1 MALPR
6 HQFIHGVV
14 NWDGEH
20 LSPVQVP
27 HVSACPFSASGRK
40 EDPFCFTLDPTGQAR
55 QPLDISSFSRFMT
68 DMGSLNGTDNHRP
81 EPSFYSGH
89 KLLSLNTDTDP
100 ESPTLSSHSDSQ
112 QLHSLSFSAP
122 SCSETDNKPD
132 AHYLAMESTKY
143 PSQWSESRTSRSIIT
158 TLRISQRNTDDIE
171 PKNLQTDFTESDKT
185 QREKTQ
191 DVTLENAANGWLS
204 AKAGRKKRCPYSKH
218 QILELEKE
226 FLFNMYLTRERRLE
240 ISRSINLT
248 DRQVKIWFQN
258 RRMKMKKMTREH
270 RTRDPGTSFTV

>member
-1 MALPR
+1 MALHR
-6 HQFIHGVV
+6 HPFVHGAAS
-14 NWDGEH
+14 WDGEQP
-20 LSPVQVP
+20 SPVQLP
-27 HVSACPFSASGRK
+27 HISACPFTSSGRK
-40 EDPFCFTLDPTGQAR
+40 EDPFYFTLDPTGQAR
-55 QPLDISSFSRFMT
+55 QPLDISAFSRIMT
-68 DMGSLNGTDNHRP
+68 DMGSLNSADDHRP
-81 EPSFYSGH
+81 ETSFYSGH

-100 ESPTLSSHSDSQ
+100 ESPSLSSHSDSQ
-112 QLHSLSFSAP
+112 HLHSLSLSAP
-122 SCSETDNKPD
+122 CSETDNKHD
-132 AHYLAMESTKY
+132 MQYLAMESTKY
-143 PSQWSESRTSRSIIT
+143 PSQWSESRTNRSIIT
-158 TLRISQRNTDDIE
+158 TLSISQRSKDDIE
-171 PKNLQTDFTESDKT
+171 PNNLQTDFTRGDKT
-185 QREKTQ
+185 PREKTQ

-258 RRMKMKKMTREH
+258 RRMKLKKMTREH

>member
-6 HQFIHGVV
+6 HQFLHGAV

-20 LSPVQVP
+20 LSTV
-27 HVSACPFSASGRK
+27 HVNACPISASGRK
-40 EDPFCFTLDPTGQAR
+40 EDPFYFSLDPTRQSR
-55 QPLDISSFSRFMT
+55 QPLDISAFSRFVT
-68 DMGSLNGTDNHRP
+68 DVGSLHSTDNHRP

-89 KLLSLNTDTDP
+89 KLISLNTDTDP
-100 ESPTLSSHSDSQ
+100 ESPSHSSHSDSQ
-112 QLHSLSFSAP
+112 KLHSLSFSAP
-122 SCSETDNKPD
+122 PCSETDNKPET
-132 AHYLAMESTKY
+132 HYLTMESTKY
-143 PSQWSESRTSRSIIT
+143 PSQWSESRTNGSIIT
-158 TLRISQRNTDDIE
+158 TLSISQRSRDDTE
-171 PKNLQTDFTESDKT
+171 PNNPQTDFTGSDKT
-185 QREKTQ
+185 HRERTQ
-191 DVTLENAANGWLS
+191 DVTFENAAKGWLS

-258 RRMKMKKMTREH
+258 RRMKLKKMTREH
-270 RTRDPGTSFTV
+270 QTRDPGTSFTV

>member
-1 MALPR
+1 MALPS
-6 HQFIHGVV
+6 HQFLHGAV

-20 LSPVQVP
+20 LSPVQVS
-27 HVSACPFSASGRK
+27 HVSACPTSASNRK
-40 EDPFCFTLDPTGQAR
+40 EEPFYFSVDQTGPAR
-55 QPLDISSFSRFMT
+55 QPLGISAFSRFMT

-100 ESPTLSSHSDSQ
+100 ESPSHSSHSDTQ

-122 SCSETDNKPD
+122 SCSETDIKPD
-132 AHYLAMESTKY
+132 THYLTTESTKY
-143 PSQWSESRTSRSIIT
+143 PSKWSECRTNGSIIT
-158 TLRISQRNTDDIE
+158 TLSISQRSRDDTEPNT
-171 PKNLQTDFTESDKT
+171 LQTDFTGNDKT
-185 QREKTQ
+185 HRERTQ

-240 ISRSINLT
+240 ISRSIHLT

-258 RRMKMKKMTREH
+258 RRMKLKKMTREH
-270 RTRDPGTSFTV
+270 QTRDPGTNFTV

>member
-1 MALPR
+1 MALPS
-6 HQFIHGVV
+6 HQFLHGVV

-27 HVSACPFSASGRK
+27 HGSACLISSSNRK
-40 EDPFCFTLDPTGQAR
+40 EEPFYFSVDPTGQAS
-55 QPLDISSFSRFMT
+55 LGISAFRRLMT
-68 DMGSLNGTDNHRP
+68 DMGSLNGTEDHRP
-81 EPSFYSGH
+81 EASIYSRH

-100 ESPTLSSHSDSQ
+100 ESPSHSSHSDSQ

-122 SCSETDNKPD
+122 SCSETDSKPET
-132 AHYLAMESTKY
+132 HCLTLESTKY
-143 PSQWSESRTSRSIIT
+143 PSQWSGSRTNGSIIT
-158 TLRISQRNTDDIE
+158 TLSISQRSRDDTEPNT
-171 PKNLQTDFTESDKT
+171 LQTDEKT
-185 QREKTQ
+185 HRERTQ
-191 DVTLENAANGWLS
+191 DVTLENAANGWLW

-240 ISRSINLT
+240 ISRSIHLT

-258 RRMKMKKMTREH
+258 RRMKLKRMTQEH
-270 RTRDPGTSFTV
+270 QTRDPCTNFTV